1 VQEGGGQF
9 VQLVWRRPRE
19 MTAMLRTSTT
29 AMTATTRKITKKTMI
44 YSEVAHKIHMKPA
57 SVKAAIEGILTL
69 AAVECKKHGS
79 FKLAGMWKLSIK
91 NKKLR
96 GFATKKFE
104 KTCRA

>member
-1 VQEGGGQF
+1 MQEGGGQF

-79 FKLAGMWKLSIK
+79 FKLAGMWKLSI
-91 NKKLR
+91 NKLKVE
-96 GFATKKFE
+96 GICDE
-104 KTCRA
+104 EV